1 VRSPRRPVRFEDAR
15 VLAVLVFGIDAIV
28 VFDRPVIFAPGLSV
42 ALTIGSVGVTWPLTI
57 AAVGAV
63 VAVVSGPI
71 AAGDPWTCV
80 RGVDPLL
87 SVPPGGGGFLGGAVG
102 VVREIA

>member
-1 VRSPRRPVRFEDAR
+1 M
-15 VLAVLVFGIDAIV
+15 
-28 VFDRPVIFAPGLSV
+28 FDRPVLFAPGISV
-42 ALTIGSVGVTWPLTI
+42 ALTIGSVTVTWPLTI

-71 AAGDPWTCV
+71 AAGDPWNCV

-87 SVPPGGGGFLGGAVG
+87 SVPPGGGGFLGAAFG
-102 VVREIA
+102 VLREIA